1 MGIKLYVEVLD
12 HAPAELTSNER
23 LLLLVLAEKANDQT
37 RKAVWPNPDR
47 LLHRLGMSEDGLRK
61 VCQKLAA
68 RGYEVRI
75 PVGTNKAGSPV
86 YAYKGRAV
94 DYRVPVFPR
103 RELPP
108 ERRDN
113 STALGVAKAGQ
124 LSVKAG
130 QLSAKGGTV
139 VRKGGTDVP
148 PLPSVPSEV
157 PHLPQRA
164 RDEVDR
170 LATDTSATREEIET
184 LIEQIKSERPNID
197 RPAAY
202 LATLHRNGDLDSR
215 LATIRATHRR
225 TAERDAIRQCRLCDG
240 DGARFQPGT
249 RIPATPYIRCNH
261 QPEQE
266 IA

>member
-113 STALGVAKAGQ
+113 STALGDA
-124 LSVKAG
+124 KAG

-139 VRKGGTDVP
+139 VRKGGQMYRP
-148 PLPSVPSEV
+148 FPQF
-157 PHLPQRA
+157 PQR
-164 RDEVDR
+164 
-170 LATDTSATREEIET
+170 S
-184 LIEQIKSERPNID
+184 LISLN
-197 RPAAY
+197 A
-202 LATLHRNGDLDSR
+202 
-215 LATIRATHRR
+215 RATKSTGSPPTPARR
-225 TAERDAIRQCRLCDG
+225 EKRSKL
-240 DGARFQPGT
+240 
-249 RIPATPYIRCNH
+249 
-261 QPEQE
+261 
-266 IA
+266 

>member
-113 STALGVAKAGQ
+113 STALGDAKAGQ

-130 QLSAKGGTV
+130 QMY
-139 VRKGGTDVP
+139 RP
-148 PLPSVPSEV
+148 FPQF
-157 PHLPQRA
+157 PQR
-164 RDEVDR
+164 
-170 LATDTSATREEIET
+170 S
-184 LIEQIKSERPNID
+184 LISLN
-197 RPAAY
+197 A
-202 LATLHRNGDLDSR
+202 
-215 LATIRATHRR
+215 RATKSTGSPPTPARR
-225 TAERDAIRQCRLCDG
+225 EKRSKL
-240 DGARFQPGT
+240 
-249 RIPATPYIRCNH
+249 
-261 QPEQE
+261 
-266 IA
+266 